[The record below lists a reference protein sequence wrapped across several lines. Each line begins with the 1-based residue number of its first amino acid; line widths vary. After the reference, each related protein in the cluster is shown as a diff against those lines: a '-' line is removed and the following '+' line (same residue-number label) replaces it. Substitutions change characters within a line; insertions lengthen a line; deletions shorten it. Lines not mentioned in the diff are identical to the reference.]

1 MINNIKMMLK
11 RFTCKHTNQ
20 TFVRNIYGDEINWAG
35 GKRSIWKC
43 NDCGKIIF
51 NDELN
56 RSVL

>member
-1 MINNIKMMLK
+1 MTNSIKMFFK

-20 TFVRNIYGDEINWAG
+20 TFIRNIYGDEINWTG

-43 NDCGKIIF
+43 DDCGKVIF
-51 NDELN
+51 SDELN